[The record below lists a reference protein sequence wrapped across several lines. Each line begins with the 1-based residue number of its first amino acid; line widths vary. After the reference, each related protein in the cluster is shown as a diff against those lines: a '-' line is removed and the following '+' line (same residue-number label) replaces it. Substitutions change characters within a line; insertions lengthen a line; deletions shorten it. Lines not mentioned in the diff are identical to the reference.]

1 MCGFEING
9 PKPTSGT
16 ETVYTRQTSNVYK
29 QKEVLFNYGTA
40 PSGESFYPELNLSP
54 EARMLTEM
62 RNSSFIQGLN
72 ELFGIN

>member
-1 MCGFEING
+1 MYGFDING
-9 PKPTSGT
+9 VNNVTGTGYTPSTSK
-16 ETVYTRQTSNVYK
+16 VDK

-40 PSGESFYPELNLSP
+40 PSGESFYPGLNLSP

-62 RNSSFIQGLN
+62 KNSSFIQGLN